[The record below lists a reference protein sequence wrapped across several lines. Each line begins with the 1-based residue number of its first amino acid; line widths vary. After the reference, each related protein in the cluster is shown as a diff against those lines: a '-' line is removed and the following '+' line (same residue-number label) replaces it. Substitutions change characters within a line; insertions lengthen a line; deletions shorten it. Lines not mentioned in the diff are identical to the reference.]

1 MPREYSLELAPS
13 AFASLDGVG
22 SRKVRGEIAKVID
35 TLVEEPA
42 GRGKRLEAPLEG
54 LYSAR
59 AANERYRV
67 LYEVDEAAA
76 HVTVLFVGRRLPGSD
91 RDVYA
96 IAARLLATLLGK
108 GAPRESGSGTD

>member
-1 MPREYSLELAPS
+1 MPGDYSLELAPS
-13 AFASLDGVG
+13 AFASLDSIG

-35 TLVEEPA
+35 TLAEKPA
-42 GRGKRLEAPLEG
+42 VRGKRLEAPLEG

-67 LYEVDEAAA
+67 LYEIDEAAE
-76 HVTVLFVGRRLPGSD
+76 HVTVLFVGRRQPGSD
-91 RDVYA
+91 RDVYR

-108 GAPRESGSGTD
+108 RDTTESG

>member
-1 MPREYSLELAPS
+1 LAPS
-13 AFASLDGVG
+13 ALASLDGVG
-22 SRKVRGEIAKVID
+22 NRKVRGEIAKVIGA
-35 TLVEEPA
+35 LVEQPA
-42 GRGKRLEAPLEG
+42 GRGKRLEPPLEA

-59 AANERYRV
+59 AANERYRI

-76 HVTVLFVGRRLPGSD
+76 RVTVLFVGRRLPGTN

-108 GAPRESGSGTD
+108 GAPPGSGTG